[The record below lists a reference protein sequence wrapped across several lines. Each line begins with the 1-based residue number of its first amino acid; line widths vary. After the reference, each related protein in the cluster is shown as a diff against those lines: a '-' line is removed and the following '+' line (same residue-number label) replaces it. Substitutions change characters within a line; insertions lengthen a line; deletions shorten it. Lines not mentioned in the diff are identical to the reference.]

1 MPTPEQDTKAITGT
15 NGADLEDLEFSGDW
29 DYARPLR

>member
-29 DYARPLR
+29 A